1 MNSKYNVIDLDISNS
16 IRMIFV
22 TSKSF
27 LDECDGDSGAP
38 LWITKTIEEMEQN
51 ILVAVNAGY
60 YETQKYFQPA
70 CTSVAG
76 RAHKITDKVLKWIRK
91 NMERYDT

>member
-1 MNSKYNVIDLDISNS
+1 
-16 IRMIFV
+16 MILSLFNI
-22 TSKSF
+22 F

-38 LWITKTIEEMEQN
+38 LWITKTEKGSKQN

-60 YETQKYFQPA
+60 WPTQKYFQPQ
-70 CTSVAG
+70 CSSVAG

-91 NMERYDT
+91 NMERYDTNEKLD